1 MASASDPFWHSPAA
15 EDLARPCLL
24 TEDRV
29 LTYGE
34 VFTAADALW
43 QAAAGDSGPSGG
55 VAVILCDKTVETI
68 LAYLGALRAGVV
80 PLMLD
85 AASRPEALER
95 AFLAYQPDYIFSPA
109 EGFSRAG
116 FSLAASLGPA
126 QLWRV
131 QAQDQAQDATPP
143 HPDLALLLPT
153 SGSTGDPKCVRVS
166 HSSLQSCTAAICDYL
181 AMDCARRTVSL
192 LPLHYSYGLS
202 VLHITLAAR
211 ASMVVT
217 ARSVLDRALWT
228 MVEELGITDL
238 SGVPFMFE
246 ALRRM
251 KFSEAVLTQLTCVT
265 QAGGRLDPKITR
277 HFRSLF
283 GAAGVKYFT
292 MYGQTEAS
300 PRIAYLP
307 PEYAEAKE
315 GSVGI
320 PLACGRAE
328 IAETGATEGEGELV
342 YSGPNVALGYAL
354 SRADLALG
362 DTFQGRLYTGD
373 QVRIDADGF
382 IFIIGRRK
390 RFIKLQGMSVN
401 LDHVES
407 LLKAQEIDCLV
418 IGRENRMTVCY
429 TGPQAAHLAEVLDRN
444 FAFHPSTLK
453 LQPVEA
459 MPLNAS
465 GKPDYARLSD
475 AYL

>member
-1 MASASDPFWHSPAA
+1 MASASEPFWHSPAA

-34 VFTAADALW
+34 VFAAADALW

-80 PLMLD
+80 PLLLD

-95 AFLAYQPDYIFSPA
+95 AFLAYQPDYIFSPV
-109 EGFSRAG
+109 EGFTRAG
-116 FSLAASLGPA
+116 FTLAASLGPA
-126 QLWRV
+126 QLWRA
-131 QAQDQAQDATPP
+131 QAREATQP

-166 HSSLQSCTAAICDYL
+166 HASLQACTAAICDYL
-181 AMDCARRTVSL
+181 EMAPDRRSVSL

-217 ARSVLDRALWT
+217 PRSVLDRALWT
-228 MVEELGITDL
+228 MVEDLGITDL

-251 KFSEAVLTQLTCVT
+251 KFSEAVLAQLTCVT

-277 HFRSLF
+277 HFQTLF

-307 PEYAEAKE
+307 PEYAETKE

-328 IAETGATEGEGELV
+328 IAETGAAEGEGELV
-342 YSGPNVALGYAL
+342 YSGPNVALGYA
-354 SRADLALG
+354 SQRADLALG

-429 TGPQAAHLAEVLDRN
+429 TGAQEGHLTEVLKRN
-444 FAFHPSTLK
+444 FAFHPSTLR